1 MANVRNRY
9 DGYKRNPFNEEEC
22 CNHYARA
29 MASWSAIL
37 AWSDFHYSAVEK
49 RFAITSRPGNYFWS
63 NGYSWGNAIVGQGAV
78 TVSVH
83 YGTLALK
90 TLVLQG
96 LGETDLAQAIVLNE
110 GDEKE
115 FKIKKNK

>member
-49 RFAITSRPGNYFWS
+49 KFAITARPGNYFWS
-63 NGYSWGNAIVGQGAV
+63 NGYSWGNALVDKGRLKI
-78 TVSVH
+78 TVH
-83 YGTLALK
+83 YGTLTLKAVALQGFGAAS
-90 TLVLQG
+90 LPIPIVLQ
-96 LGETDLAQAIVLNE
+96 E
-110 GDEKE
+110 GDTRIFE
-115 FKIKKNK
+115 IGLP